1 MNLPNYRVTFGGI
14 EIDYKSNFEKCR
26 EYVPHVDQIMQI
38 LEHNDVP
45 DACRWFFFE
54 PYAEITW
61 IEYNVIRAQKIL
73 DEIKEYLDEHPEL
86 TDVKFLTPDN
96 GMFADWYFKP
106 GNLEERQF
114 GYSRYALCAR
124 QAELFYDFM
133 EDVEQPR
140 GTGLE
145 EHYAR
150 SCHVL
155 ANQLGL
161 SYKEEGRI
169 LFWRGVLCKL
179 FWMFGHHKAVWIYTK
194 IFRQKYQ

>member
-1 MNLPNYRVTFGGI
+1 MSLPNYRVTFGGI

-26 EYVPHVDQIMQI
+26 EYMPHVTEIMVI
-38 LEHNDVP
+38 LEDLGVRDHQ
-45 DACRWFFFE
+45 RWFFFE
-54 PYAEITW
+54 PYVEITW
-61 IEYNVIRAQKIL
+61 IEYNVTKAQEIL
-73 DEIKEYLDEHPEL
+73 DAIKKYLEEYPQL
-86 TDVKFLTPDN
+86 TDVKFMTPDN
-96 GMFADWYFKP
+96 GMFADWYFMP
-106 GNLEERQF
+106 GNLDERQF
-114 GYSRYALCAR
+114 GYERYAACAR
-124 QAELFYDFM
+124 QAELFYGWM
-133 EDVEQPR
+133 DVLEQPR
-140 GTGLE
+140 GKGLE

-194 IFRQKYQ
+194 IFRQKY